1 LGQFLTEALMM
12 SVGGGFVGIV
22 IGVAIPLAVTFFSGV
37 EIPISPWSVL
47 IAFLVS
53 LSVGIGFGMLPATRA
68 ASLNPTEAL
77 RYE

>member
-1 LGQFLTEALMM
+1 
-12 SVGGGFVGIV
+12 
-22 IGVAIPLAVTFFSGV
+22 
-37 EIPISPWSVL
+37 L